1 MLSYRL
7 HPKTNR
13 FIVLGR
19 KLTEFNVFGKTPSL
33 VLLRLLLQNYQC
45 SLVCL
50 ALRFFSRKAF
60 AKLRR
65 NFELTKFSFD
75 F

>member
-50 ALRFFSRKAF
+50 ALRFSVGKR
-60 AKLRR
+60 LQSYGEIL
-65 NFELTKFSFD
+65 N
-75 F
+75 